1 MTHPTDDELEAI
13 AAGVLAQ
20 TSWGVP
26 LDAEFAQKTAATLRA
41 CKGQGATAFETGL
54 NEALKVIASIGY
66 GKNQDVDEGH
76 EEAYRAVETYLKD
89 WKANKPADLDL
100 APDQSDWN
108 AAIEAA
114 IVNLKVYAPH
124 QDHAGPEHDIGYA
137 AGYHTA
143 LNRVSALKKGSPQ

>member
-1 MTHPTDDELEAI
+1 MTHPTDDELEA
-13 AAGVLAQ
+13 
-20 TSWGVP
+20 
-26 LDAEFAQKTAATLRA
+26 
-41 CKGQGATAFETGL
+41 CAFETGL

-100 APDQSDWN
+100 APDHFDWN

-114 IVNLKVYAPH
+114 SKVALDQEVACSKWFMQTGQHCNVYEQLPIVAERIL
-124 QDHAGPEHDIGYA
+124 
-137 AGYHTA
+137 
-143 LNRVSALKKGSPQ
+143 ALKKGTPQ